1 MKLSLPATLMLL
13 VLAAILLAPI
23 TLAQTAETNTPDTAD
38 GEDDAPVERVARI
51 TFIEGD
57 ASFLR
62 AGTNEWTSVAENL
75 PLFTGDQ
82 VYTGRGAR
90 AEIQLSRGN
99 YIRLSEHTA
108 LTITELSHTAAQ
120 FEVTEGTALIRL
132 ERFGTAFAR
141 FEVDTPNAALTLE
154 QDGFYRVNVRGD
166 HESEVITRQGAVE
179 VATADGSFKVREG
192 HRLVI
197 DTSTGRLEIA
207 VDNSLDN
214 WDQWST
220 DRDRA
225 VDRGI
230 NVGQVIQGAATV
242 LNLVFSRESENNCFY
257 GASELGDYGSWVSD
271 DNYGHCWVPR
281 VAAGWAPYRHGQWLW
296 VPRAGW
302 TWLSSEPWGW
312 APYHYGR
319 WAFIPRYGWAW
330 APGIGSRYSYA
341 HSYYQWRPALVHFFN
356 SRTPNGDYVGWYP
369 LTPGERWRRP
379 DRSRDNDHDHL
390 RYPTARDG
398 ARRPQQREGLT
409 VIHVDGFARPDR
421 SKLRPAAPDRDL
433 NTWIG
438 NGARPGLPEIA
449 PTQRVVA
456 PVWNRKGNDKL
467 KAIAPPAE
475 VINRPVVTRNRPVDA
490 EIVNAA
496 PRERRLI
503 VPPRQRD
510 SFHMPSREERG
521 VNHDHE
527 RRPPQ
532 EKREASGPETVG
544 DEAGRKRERP
554 RPDFIPAPKP
564 TRDNSSG
571 DSNAEERQ
579 KRPSGERVRP
589 RDDESSKARQH
600 QPQPRPEYRDQG
612 SQERRQERQ
621 EQKQERREERREE
634 RSSGKRNKDN

>member
-1 MKLSLPATLMLL
+1 MKLSLPAAFTLL
-13 VLAAILLAPI
+13 VLAAILLAPV
-23 TLAQTAETNTPDTAD
+23 TLAQTADSNTPDLTES
-38 GEDDAPVERVARI
+38 EDDAPIERVARI

-57 ASFLR
+57 VSFLR
-62 AGTNEWTSVAENL
+62 AGTDEWTSVAENL

-108 LTITELSHTAAQ
+108 LTITELAHTAAQ
-120 FEVTEGTALIRL
+120 FEITEGTALIRL

-166 HESEVITRQGAVE
+166 HESEVITRQGSIE

-197 DTSTGRLEIA
+197 DTSTGKLEIA
-207 VDNSLDN
+207 ADTSLDN

-220 DRDRA
+220 DRDRTI
-225 VDRGI
+225 DRGI
-230 NVGQVIQGAATV
+230 NVGQVVQGAATV
-242 LNLVFSRESENNCFY
+242 LNLVFNRESENNCFY
-257 GASELGDYGSWVSD
+257 GASELTDHGSWISD
-271 DNYGHCWVPR
+271 DGYGHCWVPR
-281 VAAGWAPYRHGQWLW
+281 VGAGWAPYRHGQWLW

-330 APGIGSRYSYA
+330 VPGIGSRHSYA
-341 HSYYQWRPALVHFFN
+341 HSYYQWRPALVYFFN
-356 SRTPNGDYVGWYP
+356 SRTPNGDYIGWYP

-379 DRSRDNDHDHL
+379 DHRRDNNHDHL

-398 ARRPQQREGLT
+398 GRRPQQREGLT
-409 VIHVDGFARPDR
+409 VLHVDGFTRPDR
-421 SKLRPAAPDRDL
+421 SKVRPAAPDRDL
-433 NTWIG
+433 HTWIN

-449 PTQRVVA
+449 PTERAVA
-456 PVWNRKGNDKL
+456 PVWNRRGNEKVR
-467 KAIAPPAE
+467 AIAPPRE
-475 VINRPVVTRNRPVDA
+475 VINRPVVTRNHPVDTQ
-490 EIVNAA
+490 VGTTA

-503 VPPRQRD
+503 VPPKQKD
-510 SFHMPSREERG
+510 SFHMPSLGDRDLKPR
-521 VNHDHE
+521 DHATGRALE
-527 RRPPQ
+527 N
-532 EKREASGPETVG
+532 KREANSE
-544 DEAGRKRERP
+544 EANKKRERP
-554 RPDFIPAPKP
+554 RPDFIPAPKA

-571 DSNAEERQ
+571 DINAEERQ
-579 KRPSGERVRP
+579 KRPSAERPRP
-589 RDDESSKARQH
+589 RDDESSKPRQH

-634 RSSGKRNKDN
+634 RSSGKKNKDH